1 MIEVERH
8 LLDLSRLVPET
19 WKFTKDECHQVATE
33 TCSLEL
39 KTKPAGDEG
48 GRGGYEWCRGI
59 AVFAHAWSLIQA
71 FYGGDVPSSDRNG
84 WISAELLAYLRRHW
98 ASPYGTPQDWNRV
111 ALKAV
116 QLFGG
121 FDASGDMPIVFGSEA
136 GGLELNDGRHRT
148 CVAKRLGIVPGA
160 ITY

>member
-1 MIEVERH
+1 MVKEERH
-8 LLDLSRLVPET
+8 LLDLDRLIPET
-19 WKFTKDECHQVATE
+19 WRFTEDECHQKATG

-39 KTKPAGDEG
+39 KTKPVGDEG

-71 FYGGDVPSSDRNG
+71 FYGGDVPSSDRNS
-84 WISAELLAYLRRHW
+84 WITPELLAYLRKRW

-111 ALKAV
+111 TLKAA
-116 QLFGG
+116 QLFSG
-121 FDASGDMPIVFGSEA
+121 FTNPGEMPIVFGPEG
-136 GGLELNDGRHRT
+136 GGLGLNDGRHRT